1 LQEQFRLDEP
11 ANEEHAKRVFHNAA
25 RKVINGSMSDARV
38 KAVTVYFKKVKGQ
51 RMTNK
56 QACEIHLTAEEY
68 KLSEVD
74 WLTAHPEAWVK
85 LCEYWASDEY
95 KVISDRNRLNQKS
108 KPGLHRFGA
117 DGFIGKSQRMV

>member
-1 LQEQFRLDEP
+1 MDET

-68 KLSEVD
+68 KQSEVD

-95 KVISDRNRLNQKS
+95 KVISDRNRLNRKS

-117 DGFIGKSQRMV
+117 DGFIGKSQRMI

>member
-1 LQEQFRLDEP
+1 
-11 ANEEHAKRVFHNAA
+11 VFISLGSSATKHTPNDNAA
-25 RKVINGSMSDARV
+25 RKIINGSMSDARV

-68 KLSEVD
+68 KQSEVD
-74 WLTAHPEAWVK
+74 WLTARPEAWVM
-85 LCEYWASDEY
+85 LCEYWALDEY
-95 KVISDRNRLNQKS
+95 KVILDRNRLNRKS
-108 KPGLHRFGA
+108 KPDLHRFGA